1 MEQSLLKD
9 KVVLVTG
16 STTGIGEAV
25 ARRCVAEGARVMVHG
40 RDRER
45 AEKVVADLGEAAAFF
60 IADLTDPKSAPGLVN
75 AVVERFGRLDGLVNN
90 AALTTRCNL
99 ENVDVETFDRIIA
112 VNLRMPMLLIK
123 EALPH
128 FRRQGGGSVVNIG
141 SVNAFCGEPN
151 LLVYSMSKGGLMT
164 MTRNLADRYSTER
177 IRINQINVGWTL
189 TENERKLK
197 ESEGLPKGWEYDLPP
212 SYAPFGRIFEPD
224 EVARHIVFWLSDA
237 SGPATGTVYEI
248 EQYPMLGRNPNKE
261 M

>member
-45 AEKVVADLGEAAAFF
+45 AEKVVADLGVAAAFF

-197 ESEGLPKGWEYDLPP
+197 ESEGFPKGWEYDLPP

>member
-25 ARRCVAEGARVMVHG
+25 ARRCVAEGARVMIHG

-45 AEKVVADLGEAAAFF
+45 AEQVVADLGGAAAFH
-60 IADLTDPKSAPGLVN
+60 IADLSDPQSAGSLVN
-75 AVVERFGRLDGLVNN
+75 AAIERFGRLDGLVNN

-151 LLVYSMSKGGLMT
+151 LLVYSMS
-164 MTRNLADRYSTER
+164 
-177 IRINQINVGWTL
+177 
-189 TENERKLK
+189 
-197 ESEGLPKGWEYDLPP
+197 
-212 SYAPFGRIFEPD
+212 
-224 EVARHIVFWLSDA
+224 
-237 SGPATGTVYEI
+237 
-248 EQYPMLGRNPNKE
+248 
-261 M
+261 

>member
-25 ARRCVAEGARVMVHG
+25 ARRCVAEGARVMIHG

-45 AEKVVADLGEAAAFF
+45 AEQVVADLGGAAAFH
-60 IADLTDPKSAPGLVN
+60 IADLSDPQSAGSLVN
-75 AVVERFGRLDGLVNN
+75 AAIERFGRLDGLVNN

-164 MTRNLADRYSTER
+164 MTRNLADRYGTER
-177 IRINQINVGWTL
+177 LRINQINVGWTL

-197 ESEGLPKGWEYDLPP
+197 ESEGLPPGWEKELPV
-212 SYAPFGRIFEPD
+212 SYAPFGRIFEPV
-224 EVARHIVFWLSDA
+224 EVARHVVFWLSDV

-248 EQYPMLGRNPNKE
+248 EQHPMLGRNPNKE